1 MTYGYPSLKGMS
13 MATQPNTPIDCPVCK
28 GSTFKPADKA
38 GSFVCTHCG
47 HLLKAGAIREITRV
61 QAENLFAGFLGGAV
75 RH

>member
-1 MTYGYPSLKGMS
+1 

-47 HLLKAGAIREITRV
+47 HLLKAGAIREITRG